1 MKKILFLILSLFLF
15 AQALDEFA
23 ILDINPEKNIS
34 KKLETNETNI
44 TENIETFNENF
55 YSQNA
60 KVSFALIID
69 KQKFFK
75 YLPSIINSVNAYL
88 IQKGVDFNVTIYNKD
103 INISKLPQQYIIDI
117 ETNKSKILS
126 FKDYNKTFFIP
137 TFNKNDFNQ
146 TFDNIYFG
154 GLNFKKQIDLFN
166 DFINNKL
173 FTISQDNQI
182 SKKLLKY
189 ERKNPFFIQNYY
201 FPNIN
206 YQNLNNSY
214 IILNTDTSKSAQVLS
229 NITSK
234 DIEPLLIFSPQLCYS
249 PSIIFLT
256 QLKDR
261 KKLIIANSII
271 NPPIEIND
279 YATLLNSNIR
289 FNWLNYATNILAN
302 KIYNMQNDEDLF
314 YMSDFH
320 IYIFKNQ
327 IDYKTKLY
335 KIENNSFK
343 EVK

>member
-15 AQALDEFA
+15 AQALDEFS

-320 IYIFKNQ
+320 IYIFEHQ
-327 IDYKTKLY
+327 IYYKTKLY
-335 KIENNSFK
+335 KVDTSFK